1 MILSLAVVVC
11 KVVIVSRLH
20 GSDFPSWGKG
30 NNLKT
35 ACRTIAFATTQAQW
49 NDTIRIDGTDTSR
62 DPYPC
67 SSMVSNQNGIFV
79 NKSLSFKKFGNAE
92 VFLNC
97 SAKRIMFDGRNA
109 SYPERLAFSSW
120 GLHSLT
126 VVSLSRNVHCL
137 SKVAYSWSEML
148 FLFQTRR
155 PSLTFSLLKL
165 NLSWR

>member
-1 MILSLAVVVC
+1 MTLFLAVVVC

-20 GSDFPSWGKG
+20 GSDFPSCGKG

-109 SYPERLAFSSW
+109 SGTVSIQFM

-137 SKVAYSWSEML
+137 SKGAYSEML

>member
-1 MILSLAVVVC
+1 MTLFLAVVVC

-20 GSDFPSWGKG
+20 GSDFPSCGKG

-67 SSMVSNQNGIFV
+67 SSMLSNQNGIFAD
-79 NKSLSFKKFGNAE
+79 KSLSFKKFGNAE
-92 VFLNC
+92 VILKC
-97 SAKRIMFDGRNA
+97 SESKLCLMAEMHR
-109 SYPERLAFSSW
+109 ERLVFGSW
-120 GLHSLT
+120 GFHSLT
-126 VVSLSRNVHCL
+126 VGSLCRNVHCL
-137 SKVAYSWSEML
+137 SKVAYSEML

-155 PSLTFSLLKL
+155 PSLTFSLLKD